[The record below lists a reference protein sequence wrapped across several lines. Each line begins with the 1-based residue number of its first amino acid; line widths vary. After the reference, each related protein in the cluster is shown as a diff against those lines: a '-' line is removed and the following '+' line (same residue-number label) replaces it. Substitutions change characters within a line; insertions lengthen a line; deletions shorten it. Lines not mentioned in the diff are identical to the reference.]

1 MPDYEPIPD
10 AGETPATNEMPE
22 HITRLVDALDSAWDE
37 QVMLKRLLNTI
48 NYPLYDREGPA
59 TLDELAHMQRLAYD
73 VMRYAGYVEQ
83 QLRYTLYIMGYNTEH
98 TVSVRP
104 VEPPVDEVTEG

>member
-1 MPDYEPIPD
+1 MPNYEPIPA
-10 AGETPATNEMPE
+10 AGETPATTEMPE
-22 HITRLVDALDSAWDE
+22 NVQRLVDALDSAWDE
-37 QVMLKRLLNTI
+37 QVMLNRLLNAV

-59 TLDELAHMQRLAYD
+59 TLDELAHMQRLLYD

-83 QLRYTLYIMGYNTEH
+83 QLRYTLYIMGYDTNH

-104 VEPPVDEVTEG
+104 VPPPADEVTEG